1 MDTPQPADV
10 VVVFVFMS
18 ELVTISSRCV
28 RATEP
33 GLLGPS
39 VVSRVTSIPGG
50 VTIGFRVLYAV

>member
-10 VVVFVFMS
+10 VVVFVVMS
-18 ELVTISSRCV
+18 ELATISSRYEI
-28 RATEP
+28 EP

-50 VTIGFRVLYAV
+50 VTMRFRVLYAV